1 MLKAIYIGSSEK
13 GVSRNYKVTGPSTEL
28 NKFIAWNLSQ
38 IGKDGMPILRKKPD
52 VLTVPIHLFND
63 MGEIIGKKPLVT
75 KGVVEER
82 RLLAGERIGQVV
94 WELIPDAAEQ
104 TVMALIK
111 DEGAETATTLIN
123 LGIINVA
130 EIQATQY
137 GGVKSLPEVNAV
149 PNITPAMLSNA
160 QDIPA
165 PIENA
170 PAGESNP
177 TTESKTSGN
186 KA

>member
-1 MLKAIYIGSSEK
+1 MLKAIYIGSGEK

-28 NKFIAWNLSQ
+28 AAFVTWNKSQ
-38 IGKDGMPILRKKPD
+38 VDKNGMPILRKFPD
-52 VLTVPIHLFND
+52 VLTVPSKLYNEA
-63 MGEIIGKKPLVT
+63 GEIIGDKPLYFTGIV
-75 KGVVEER
+75 KER
-82 RLLAGERIGQVV
+82 DLLAGERIGQRVY
-94 WELIPDAAEQ
+94 ELIPNAYESAVKATMEAEGIEVTTTLVNLGVINKAELDAA
-104 TVMALIK
+104 TYGMAQ
-111 DEGAETATTLIN
+111 E
-123 LGIINVA
+123 
-130 EIQATQY
+130 
-137 GGVKSLPEVNAV
+137 LPVSNAV